1 MPRQTSDEL
10 ACPWE
15 LSNSPCL
22 YLTAESDSAEFTS
35 DPDGSNARTIRQIR
49 QVRIWRVTGN
59 PMCVARAAFA
69 LDQEACAT
77 TQALKAGGVQGVC
90 GFNAAR
96 SAVRALR

>member
-1 MPRQTSDEL
+1 LKDNMMTE
-10 ACPWE
+10 
-15 LSNSPCL
+15 
-22 YLTAESDSAEFTS
+22 TALFMDNECY
-35 DPDGSNARTIRQIR
+35 PG
-49 QVRIWRVTGN
+49 V

-69 LDQEACAT
+69 LDQEACGT

>member
-1 MPRQTSDEL
+1 MLKHNMITK
-10 ACPWE
+10 
-15 LSNSPCL
+15 
-22 YLTAESDSAEFTS
+22 SAAFMDNECY
-35 DPDGSNARTIRQIR
+35 RY
-49 QVRIWRVTGN
+49 

-69 LDQEACAT
+69 LAQEGFGT